1 MLIIMKIIMMLDFP
15 SEHVRIATKAIFIM
29 LVVTK

>member
-1 MLIIMKIIMMLDFP
+1 MKIIMMLDFP
-15 SEHVRIATKAIFIM
+15 SEHVKIATKAIFIM